1 MAVGRISGP
10 LLQANLERNGIDLNF
25 KNTISDTP
33 LLHFDVSEGKLG
45 INKNATTDQIEV
57 VGVTHTP
64 AYIATTNT
72 QIANFNTNTNNI
84 NTLTGPINLQA
95 PLGGIINLSG
105 LATDNIEIDENR
117 ITSYNTNSNID
128 LVPNGTGTTEV
139 ITNLEVFGNLHGQQN
154 ITADGNI
161 TIGSDDEDDLVLN
174 ADLATDI
181 MPDASGTYDLGSA
194 PKRWGQL
201 HTNLVNGIAVDAG
214 NVIASTTNF
223 GLRQGNIFYVSK
235 NGNDSNVG
243 DSVQGPM
250 LTIKAA
256 LARADA
262 STQGPVEIHIYP
274 GEYEEVFPMEIP
286 TNVSVVGHNMRG
298 VIIKPTAGTNTNNCF
313 LMNGETTVQHVT
325 VKDFFSPGHAF
336 SFATNTVVTSRSPY
350 VQNVTV
356 ITAGSVTSAS
366 DPRGFAQGDAGKG
379 ALVDGA
385 NVLSASNEAS
395 MLFHSVTFITPGVDA
410 VTMTNGVRVEWLNS
424 FTYFANRGLYAV
436 RGVTGHLST
445 DGSTTQFGAEIR
457 SIGSAN
463 VYGNFGAVADGADTI
478 MYLIQHNFAYIGSG
492 KFKDNDPSR
501 VIQAQETSQL
511 NTGNIYFSSTDHL
524 GNFRIGDEF
533 FVDLESGES
542 SIVITEAQVNALNG
556 INVTTGG
563 STSVLDGAK
572 ATTGNLIVTNN
583 TLFSSPGPINIDA
596 SSGQINFL
604 DNTNVTGNVVM
615 SGNFAIGGTVISFGD
630 QSSDTINFAQ
640 QFDQDIV
647 PDISGAYSLG
657 LVSKTWKK
665 AWLSAAQSDDVL
677 IQDNFITT
685 TETNNNLELQAA
697 GTGAVRLENIV
708 VNENILGTTT
718 DDLNFTTDANLNIIS
733 TGSIKLPV
741 GTDAERVN
749 SDSTG
754 APGIGSLRFNSTRNS
769 FEGQTINSPV
779 TFGGVFSADSL
790 TSVTADP
797 NSNVLRFIVGS
808 EINPLDSTN
817 LVAEIG
823 DEGLVA
829 TRVTVEDIRIDENT
843 ISTTETNSNLEIFPN
858 GTGSTIID
866 DTKISS
872 NTILYDGDGIFNFN
886 STGEGWSKFTETS
899 GLVVPSGKTTQRGT
913 LLVPGDLRFNTDND
927 VKRLE
932 VYAGGVDEDDN
943 PVDWVSAVGG
953 GESVTEE
960 LMEDNAIIF
969 DIVLG

>member
-128 LVPNGTGTTEV
+128 LAPNGTGTTEV

-181 MPDASGTYDLGSA
+181 MPDANSTYDLGSA

-201 HTNLVNGIAVDAG
+201 HTNLVNGVSA
-214 NVIASTTNF
+214 NVGSIIASTTDF

-235 NGNDSNVG
+235 NGNDSNIG

-274 GEYEEVFPMEIP
+274 GEYEEVFPIEIP

-313 LMNGETTVQHVT
+313 LMNGETTVQHGT
-325 VKDFFSPGHAF
+325 IKDFFSPGHAF

-501 VIQAQETSQL
+501 VIQTQETSQL

-685 TETNNNLELQAA
+685 TETNNNLELQAS

-708 VNENILGTTT
+708 VNENNLSTDTADLELQTTT
-718 DDLNFTTDANLNIIS
+718 NVSITS
-733 TGSIKLPV
+733 TGSIKIPI
-741 GTDAERVN
+741 GTDSERIALAGN
-749 SDSTG
+749 LRYST
-754 APGIGSLRFNSTRNS
+754 SSNN
-769 FEGQTINSPV
+769 FEGYATAPISFN
-779 TFGGVFSADSL
+779 GVYSSNRF
-790 TSVTADP
+790 
-797 NSNVLRFIVGS
+797 SNVISHPTQNKINFTSYPTNYSTFI
-808 EINPLDSTN
+808 D
-817 LVAEIG
+817 A
-823 DEGLVA
+823 DGLSA
-829 TRVTVEDIRIDENT
+829 PRVTVEDIRIDGNT

-960 LMEDNAIIF
+960 LMEDDAIIY
-969 DIVLG
+969 DIILG

>member
-95 PLGGIINLSG
+95 PLGGTINLSG

-201 HTNLVNGIAVDAG
+201 HTNLVNGIAANAG
-214 NVIASTTNF
+214 NIIASTTNF

-250 LTIKAA
+250 LTVKAA

-262 STQGPVEIHIYP
+262 STQGPVEIHIFP

-286 TNVSVVGHNMRG
+286 TNVSVVGHNMRS

-350 VQNVTV
+350 VQNVSV

-410 VTMTNGVRVEWLNS
+410 ITMTNGVRVEWLNS

-501 VIQAQETSQL
+501 VIQTQETSQL

-533 FVDLESGES
+533 FVDLESGQS

-563 STSVLDGAK
+563 STSVFDGAK

-596 SSGQINFL
+596 SSGQLNFL

-685 TETNNNLELQAA
+685 TETNNNLELQAS

-708 VNENILGTTT
+708 VNENNLSTDTADLELQTTT
-718 DDLNFTTDANLNIIS
+718 NVSITS
-733 TGSIKLPV
+733 TGSIKLPI
-741 GTDAERVN
+741 GIDSERIALAGN
-749 SDSTG
+749 LRYST
-754 APGIGSLRFNSTRNS
+754 SSNN
-769 FEGQTINSPV
+769 FEGYATAPISFN
-779 TFGGVFSADSL
+779 GVYSSDRF
-790 TSVTADP
+790 
-797 NSNVLRFIVGS
+797 SNVIAHPTQNKINFTSYPTNYSTFI
-808 EINPLDSTN
+808 D
-817 LVAEIG
+817 A
-823 DEGLVA
+823 DGLSA
-829 TRVTVEDIRIDENT
+829 PRVTVEDIRIDGNT
-843 ISTTETNSNLEIFPN
+843 ISTTESNSNLEMFPN

-886 STGEGWSKFTETS
+886 STGEGWYKFTETS
-899 GLVVPSGKTTQRGT
+899 ALVVPAGKTDQRGT

-969 DIVLG
+969 DIILG

>member
-128 LVPNGTGTTEV
+128 LAPNGTGTTEV

-181 MPDASGTYDLGSA
+181 MPDANSTYDLGSA

-201 HTNLVNGIAVDAG
+201 HTNLVNGVSA
-214 NVIASTTNF
+214 NVGSIIASTTDF

-235 NGNDSNVG
+235 NGNDSNIG

-274 GEYEEVFPMEIP
+274 GEYEEVFPIEIP

-501 VIQAQETSQL
+501 VIQTQETSQL

-685 TETNNNLELQAA
+685 TETNNNLELQAS

-708 VNENILGTTT
+708 VNENNLSTDTADLELQTTT
-718 DDLNFTTDANLNIIS
+718 NVSITS
-733 TGSIKLPV
+733 TGSIKIPI
-741 GTDAERVN
+741 GTDSERIALAGN
-749 SDSTG
+749 LRYST
-754 APGIGSLRFNSTRNS
+754 SSNN
-769 FEGQTINSPV
+769 FEGYATAPISFN
-779 TFGGVFSADSL
+779 GVYSSNRF
-790 TSVTADP
+790 
-797 NSNVLRFIVGS
+797 SNVISHPTQNKINFTSYPTNYSTFI
-808 EINPLDSTN
+808 D
-817 LVAEIG
+817 A
-823 DEGLVA
+823 DGLSA
-829 TRVTVEDIRIDENT
+829 PRVTVEDIRIDGNT

-960 LMEDNAIIF
+960 LMEDDAIIY
-969 DIVLG
+969 DIILG